1 MQMIQVH
8 PLRSTLNENSKSKFV
23 CICALYNKF
32 MGGMDLLDY
41 LIALYNTKNR
51 SNARYHRFIFYFN
64 NLIIV
69 QEWLLYRRDSR
80 GTGYSICQRA
90 DGAI

>member
-1 MQMIQVH
+1 MQMIPVH
-8 PLRSTLNENSKSKFV
+8 PLRSTENENSKSKFV

-51 SNARYHRFIFYFN
+51 SNAWYHCFIFHFN

-69 QEWLLYRRDSR
+69 QAWLLYIRDSR
-80 GTGYSICQRA
+80 GTGSSICQRA
-90 DGAI
+90 DGAM